1 MTPRKAPV
9 HLLWGEDAFLLRRA
23 ALEILGSDV
32 RPREIDAGE
41 WQGGETADLATP
53 SLFGERRALLVTDA
67 RHLPDHALREFAAYL
82 AAPAPDAELVLCAV
96 VGERAKAPAA
106 VVKLVAP
113 VGEVREVRVS
123 RKDLPGWVGGLAK
136 AKGMDVAPDGATA
149 LVETVGED
157 PGALDQAL
165 DQLASAFL
173 GDRVTRQ
180 IVLQQFRGLGEQ
192 HIWDLCDRAFRR
204 DLPGS
209 MRSLR
214 ALQEAGHDPLMILG
228 GIAARL
234 RDLLRVKALPD
245 RMPPAELARAAG
257 LRFEWQARRY
267 RELARRFSLG
277 ELVDLHGRVVD
288 ADRAMKSGS
297 TEDVVLPL
305 LVAAIAGERVPA

>member
-9 HLLWGEDAFLLRRA
+9 HLLWGEDVFLLRRA

>member
-1 MTPRKAPV
+1 MTARKAPV

-32 RPREIDAGE
+32 RPREIEAGD

-67 RHLPDHALREFAAYL
+67 RHLPDDALRELAAYL
-82 AAPAPDAELVLCAV
+82 AAPDPDADLVLCAV

-113 VGEVREVRVS
+113 VGEVREVKVS
-123 RKDLPGWVGGLAK
+123 RKDLPGWVGGQAK
-136 AKGMDVAPDGATA
+136 ARGMEVAPDGAAA

-165 DQLASAFL
+165 DQLSSAFL
-173 GDRVTRQ
+173 GGRVTRQ

-214 ALQEAGHDPLMILG
+214 TLQEADHDPLMILG

-257 LRFEWQARRY
+257 LRFDWQARRY
-267 RELARRFSLG
+267 RELARRFSLD

-305 LVAAIAGERVPA
+305 LVAAIAGDRVPA

>member
-9 HLLWGEDAFLLRRA
+9 HLLWGQDAFLLRRA

-32 RPREIDAGE
+32 QPREIDAGE
-41 WQGGETADLATP
+41 WEGGETADLATP

-67 RHLPDHALREFAAYL
+67 RHLPDDALRELAAYL

-96 VGERAKAPAA
+96 VGERARAPAA
-106 VVKLVAP
+106 VVKMVAP
-113 VGEVREVRVS
+113 VGEVREVKVS
-123 RKDLPGWVGGLAK
+123 RKDLPGWVGRQAK
-136 AKGMDVAPDGATA
+136 AKGIEVAPDGATA

-165 DQLASAFL
+165 DQLSSAFL
-173 GDRVTRQ
+173 GDRVTRL

-204 DLPGS
+204 DMPGS

-305 LVAAIAGERVPA
+305 LVAAISEERVPA